1 MTALFRVCEWVKT
14 NRLINEAN
22 NIVLDASLNQI
33 IHALGGAKS
42 MLLEL
47 TKSLK
52 IEQIKEINNIISN
65 QQRKFNSETNN
76 ESTHS
81 NDDDDINSMDE
92 TNSKSFSI
100 SDVPNACLSHIC
112 GYLNKNEINI
122 FKLTSKQIAIVCM
135 NEMNKITIGSIN
147 GNNLL
152 HPDINLYLTNTQNLC
167 QMNRFS
173 ITKKYDFVM
182 EQWAKMYNIPIECQ
196 ILFQIKNNCVYMSM
210 PHKKCLELQSKQ
222 IRVAEVD
229 AKLPIYLVCD
239 MRNIVIVTDNKCG

>member
-112 GYLNKNEINI
+112 GYLNKQTIKS
-122 FKLTSKQIAIVCM
+122 FKLTSRQNCIVCLEEMQKISIGILNM
-135 NEMNKITIGSIN
+135 NNPFNNTKAIDL
-147 GNNLL
+147 NNLYHL
-152 HPDINLYLTNTQNLC
+152 
-167 QMNRFS
+167 S
-173 ITKKYDFVM
+173 
-182 EQWAKMYNIPIECQ
+182 E
-196 ILFQIKNNCVYMSM
+196 
-210 PHKKCLELQSKQ
+210 
-222 IRVAEVD
+222 
-229 AKLPIYLVCD
+229 
-239 MRNIVIVTDNKCG
+239 